1 MSTWKFLTT
10 EDMKYFKDKVPKDL
24 YWKLAHQCRARIPM
38 LATVYK
44 NIKRKYG

>member
-1 MSTWKFLTT
+1 
-10 EDMKYFKDKVPKDL
+10 MKELKDKVPKDL
-24 YWKLAHQCRARIPM
+24 YWKLSSQCKKRIPM